1 MSLAASRARGSRK
14 VQPRPAVSRALVLS
28 VALGTVLNPVN
39 SSMLAVALVP
49 IAHAFGVGVLAASW
63 LVSALYIT
71 TSVAQ
76 PTWGRICDAGHP
88 KRVFLIGSA
97 LVALA
102 GAVAPFAPNLA
113 FLIGVRVLLGIG
125 TAAGYPSALAI
136 LRREADSHGGTVPNG
151 ALGTLS
157 FTAQATNAFGPALG
171 GALLALGS
179 WKWVF
184 LFNLPF
190 VAVTWAMG
198 YWFIPSDRASPV
210 ADSVVHEDITQL
222 DRPPRERLT
231 LRSLDPV
238 GILCF
243 AGATGLGVA
252 ALLNVAANPLLLAGL
267 AVGAIL
273 SAIAFVSWERRVSE
287 PFIPLRLFDEN
298 HGLASTYL
306 RVMLFNTIFYAIYYG
321 WPIWLER
328 GRGLSPSTTGLVTL
342 PIATVAAFATVG
354 ATRASRG
361 RGPRRALLIGSGV
374 LIAALLAMIG
384 LTPYTP
390 LPLLILVAAVL
401 GVPNGFIGVGNQLA
415 TYQQAPR
422 SLAGVAAG
430 LQRTSSY
437 IGANI
442 ASALVGLT
450 VSSAGAKGAS
460 GPLHIMAGV
469 LAAGA
474 TYLFLRVLANR
485 SLSAATVVTG

>member
-1 MSLAASRARGSRK
+1 MSLAPPLARGREAA
-14 VQPRPAVSRALVLS
+14 PRATVSRALVLS

-102 GAVAPFAPNLA
+102 GAAAPFAPDLA
-113 FLIGVRVLLGIG
+113 FLILVRVLLGVG
-125 TAAGYPSALAI
+125 TAAGYPAALAI
-136 LRREADSHGGTVPNG
+136 LRREADRHGGTVPNG

-157 FTAQATNAFGPALG
+157 FAAQATNAFGPALG
-171 GALLALGS
+171 GVLLALGG

-198 YWFIPSDRASPV
+198 YWFIPPDRLSPTS
-210 ADSVVHEDITQL
+210 AAAANQDITGL
-222 DRPPRERLT
+222 DRPQREPLT

-252 ALLNVAANPLLLAGL
+252 ALLNIAANPLLLSGL
-267 AVGAIL
+267 ALGAVL
-273 SAIAFVSWERRVSE
+273 STVAFVVWERRAAA
-287 PFIPLRLFDEN
+287 PFIPLALFAN
-298 HGLASTYL
+298 HQGLTGTYL

-328 GRGLSPSTTGLVTL
+328 GRGLSPSTTGLITL
-342 PIATVAAFATVG
+342 PIATVAAVATVG
-354 ATRASRG
+354 ATRTSRG
-361 RGPRRALLIGSGV
+361 RGPRRALLIGSAV

-384 LTPYTP
+384 LTPATP
-390 LPLLILVAAVL
+390 LVLLVLVAALL
-401 GVPNGFIGVGNQLA
+401 GIPNGFIGVGNQLA

-450 VSSAGAKGAS
+450 VSSSGARDAS
-460 GPLHIMAGV
+460 GPLHVMAGV

-474 TYLFLRVLANR
+474 TFLFLRVLVNR
-485 SLSAATVVTG
+485 SLAEPTVATE

>member
-1 MSLAASRARGSRK
+1 MSLATPRARGRR
-14 VQPRPAVSRALVLS
+14 QAPPRTTVSRGLVLS
-28 VALGTVLNPVN
+28 VSLGTVLNPVN

-113 FLIGVRVLLGIG
+113 FLIGVRVLLGLG
-125 TAAGYPSALAI
+125 TAAGYPAALAI
-136 LRREADSHGGTVPNG
+136 LRREADRQGGTVPNG

-190 VAVTWAMG
+190 VAVTWVMG
-198 YWFIPSDRASPV
+198 YWFIPPDGESP
-210 ADSVVHEDITQL
+210 AAESPEDGDLTQL
-222 DRPPRERLT
+222 DHPQRERLT
-231 LRSLDPV
+231 LGSLDPV
-238 GILCF
+238 GILLF
-243 AGATGLGVA
+243 SGATGLGVA
-252 ALLNVAANPLLLAGL
+252 ALLNVQADPLVLTGL

-273 SAIAFVSWERRVSE
+273 SAITFVRWERRAAA
-287 PFIPLRLFDEN
+287 PFIPLGLFEEN
-298 HGLASTYL
+298 RGLAGTYV

-342 PIATVAAFATVG
+342 PIATVAAFGTVG
-354 ATRASRG
+354 AARMSRG
-361 RGPRRALLIGSGV
+361 RGPRRALLVGSAV
-374 LIAALLAMIG
+374 LIAALLAMLG

-401 GVPNGFIGVGNQLA
+401 GIPNGFISVGNQLA

-450 VSSAGAKGAS
+450 VSASGAQGAS
-460 GPLHIMAGV
+460 GPLHVMAGV

-485 SLSAATVVTG
+485 SLSSAIVAGG

>member
-1 MSLAASRARGSRK
+1 MSLAAPRAPAGDPAA
-14 VQPRPAVSRALVLS
+14 PRAVSRTLVLS

-71 TSVAQ
+71 TAVAQ

-102 GAVAPFAPNLA
+102 GAVAPFAPNLGC
-113 FLIGVRVLLGIG
+113 LIVVRVLLGLG
-125 TAAGYPSALAI
+125 TAAGYPAALAI
-136 LRREADSHGGTVPNG
+136 LRREADRAGGRIPNG

-171 GALLALGS
+171 GVLLALGS

-184 LFNLPF
+184 LFNLPV
-190 VAVTWAMG
+190 VAVTCAMG
-198 YWFIPSDRASPV
+198 YRFIPPDR
-210 ADSVVHEDITQL
+210 TFW
-222 DRPPRERLT
+222 RPDGDPATDLIRAGRSSRSRLT

-252 ALLNVAANPLLLAGL
+252 ALLNVRADPLVLSGL
-267 AVGAIL
+267 ALGAVV
-273 SAIAFVSWERRVSE
+273 SAVAFVRWERRAAE
-287 PFIPLRLFDEN
+287 PFIPLGLFDGN
-298 HGLASTYL
+298 HGLAGTYL

-321 WPIWLER
+321 WPIWLEQ

-342 PIATVAAFATVG
+342 PIATVAALATVG
-354 ATRASRG
+354 ATRVSRG

-390 LPLLILVAAVL
+390 LPLLIVVAAAL
-401 GVPNGFIGVGNQLA
+401 GIPNGFIGVGNQLA

-450 VSSAGAKGAS
+450 VSASGAKGAS
-460 GPLHIMAGV
+460 APMHLLAGI

-474 TYLFLRVLANR
+474 TYLFLRVLATR
-485 SLSAATVVTG
+485 SLSSATVAVP

>member
-1 MSLAASRARGSRK
+1 MSLAAPRVGGALTAPPTAVTRG
-14 VQPRPAVSRALVLS
+14 LVLS
-28 VALGTVLNPVN
+28 VSLGTVLNPVN

-71 TSVAQ
+71 TAVAQ

-113 FLIGVRVLLGIG
+113 ALIGVRVLLGLG
-125 TAAGYPSALAI
+125 TAAGYPAALAI
-136 LRREADSHGGTVPNG
+136 LRQAADSSGGTIPNG
-151 ALGTLS
+151 ALGIVS
-157 FTAQATNAFGPALG
+157 FSAQATNALGPALG
-171 GALLALGS
+171 GALLALGG
-179 WKWVF
+179 WRWVF

-190 VAVTWAMG
+190 VAVTWALG
-198 YWFIPSDRASPV
+198 YRYIPRDQPAARAAALDTNAGVGSPGF
-210 ADSVVHEDITQL
+210 A
-222 DRPPRERLT
+222 RPGLT

-243 AGATGLGVA
+243 TGATGLGVA
-252 ALLNVAANPLLLAGL
+252 ALLNVKADPPVLGGL
-267 AVGAIL
+267 ALGAIL
-273 SAIAFVSWERRVSE
+273 SAVAFVRWERRAAQ

-298 HGLASTYL
+298 RGLMSTYA

-342 PIATVAAFATVG
+342 PIAAVAAVG
-354 ATRASRG
+354 SILATRISRG

-390 LPLLILVAAVL
+390 LVVLILVAAGL
-401 GVPNGFIGVGNQLA
+401 GIPNGFISVGNQLA

-430 LQRTSSY
+430 LARTSSY
-437 IGANI
+437 IGANVG
-442 ASALVGLT
+442 SALVGLT
-450 VSSAGAKGAS
+450 VSATGARGIG
-460 GPLHIMAGV
+460 GPLHVMAGV
-469 LAAGA
+469 LAAMA
-474 TYLFLRVLANR
+474 TYLLLRVFTNR
-485 SLSAATVVTG
+485 SLDWATVAGQ

>member
-1 MSLAASRARGSRK
+1 MSLALPRVGGAQSAPPTAVTRG
-14 VQPRPAVSRALVLS
+14 LVLS
-28 VALGTVLNPVN
+28 VSLGTVLNPVN

-71 TSVAQ
+71 TAVAQ

-97 LVALA
+97 LVAIA
-102 GAVAPFAPNLA
+102 GGAAPFAPNLA
-113 FLIGVRVLLGIG
+113 ALIGLRVLLGLG
-125 TAAGYPSALAI
+125 TAAGYPAALAI
-136 LRREADSHGGTVPNG
+136 LRRAADASGGKIPNG

-157 FTAQATNAFGPALG
+157 FSAQATNAFGPALG
-171 GALLALGS
+171 GVLLALGS

-198 YWFIPSDRASPV
+198 YWFIPSDRESSIPDAI
-210 ADSVVHEDITQL
+210 DHQEITQL
-222 DRPPRERLT
+222 NQPRLTRLT

-243 AGATGLGVA
+243 SGATGLGVA
-252 ALLNVAANPLLLAGL
+252 ALLNVRANPLVLTGL
-267 AVGAIL
+267 ALGAIA
-273 SAIAFVSWERRVSE
+273 SAITFVRWERRAAQ
-287 PFIPLRLFDEN
+287 PFIPLALFDEN

-342 PIATVAAFATVG
+342 PIATVAAVG
-354 ATRASRG
+354 TMLATRTSRG
-361 RGPRRALLIGSGV
+361 RGPRRSLLIGSGV
-374 LIAALLAMIG
+374 LIVALLAMIG
-384 LTPYTP
+384 LTPFTP
-390 LPLLILVAAVL
+390 LPVLILVAALL
-401 GVPNGFIGVGNQLA
+401 GIPNGFISVGNQLA

-450 VSSAGAKGAS
+450 VSATSAKGAS
-460 GPLHIMAGV
+460 GPLHVLAGV

-474 TYLFLRVLANR
+474 TYLFLRVLTNR
-485 SLSAATVVTG
+485 SLSSPSLAAE